1 MKTFQIT
8 AVLALGLMAAA
19 PAGAV
24 IGLEAGYSHFKFRD
38 SDPERDI
45 GTRMVDEPSRG
56 APFIA
61 GSMTLTERIGLRLS
75 YHYIDDIRSTAELR
89 LPEDWPATVS
99 VHGAYR
105 DNVHL
110 VTFAPEYGWS
120 PRPGLLLAIS
130 PQLHWVNSR
139 GHVSYSTN
147 WPDLVLPDPER
158 RNRHGFTLGI
168 SGRIGVTLS
177 ERSAAF
183 VGYGFSDLEPSF
195 GRQAHVFSGG
205 FSFAF

>member
-1 MKTFQIT
+1 MKTFHIT
-8 AVLALGLMAAA
+8 ALLVLGLIAAA

-24 IGLEAGYSHFKFRD
+24 IGFEAGYSHFAFRD
-38 SDPERDI
+38 SDPEPGI
-45 GTRMVDEPSRG
+45 GTRTADESSRG

-61 GSMTLTERIGLRLS
+61 GSMTLTNRIGLRLS
-75 YHYIDDIRSTAELR
+75 YHYIDDIRTTADLI
-89 LPEDWPATVS
+89 LPPDWPATIS
-99 VHGAYR
+99 VRGDYR

-110 VTFAPEYGWS
+110 VTLAPEYGWS
-120 PRPGLLLAIS
+120 PRPRLLLAIS

-147 WPDLVLPDPER
+147 SPEVVLPDPER

-168 SGRIGVTLS
+168 SGRIGLTLS

-183 VGYGFSDLEPSF
+183 AGYGFSDLDPSF

-205 FSFAF
+205 FSYAF